1 MAPRLDS
8 ERVAAWHD
16 FSLAARRVRSELERS
31 LRTEHGVELALYE
44 VLDLLETNNGQ
55 GRMQEVAD
63 ALVINRSTFTRLVD
77 RMDSAGLGGRG
88 VTPEDGPGLA
98 AHPTPH

>member
-8 ERVAAWHD
+8 ERVAARPD
-16 FSLAARRVRSELERS
+16 FSLAAPPARRALERS
-31 LRTEHGVELALYE
+31 RRTEHGVELALYE

-77 RMDSAGLGGRG
+77 RMDSAGLVGRG
-88 VTPEDGPGLA
+88 LTPADGRGLLL
-98 AHPTPH
+98 